1 MQLSPAR
8 RSLALFTLALGGFG
22 IGTTEFATMGIL
34 PLAAG
39 ELVPIFEADPAG
51 GIAQAGWMITAYAL
65 GVVVGAP
72 LVSVWAARLSQ
83 RTLVLLLAAAFTVTN
98 LASALMPSFELTIA
112 ARFVAGLPHGAY
124 FGVAALLAARI
135 MGPGRQGAGVALA
148 LSGLTIANII
158 GVPLGTWLGQ
168 VAGWRWTYV
177 AVAVIF
183 AITLLM
189 AWLVLPHVP
198 GDPTRSA
205 RNELRAFRNPKLWL
219 MVAVGCIGFGGF
231 FAVYSYA
238 AEIVTRVAE
247 LPLSAVAW
255 LLATIGVGMTIGNA
269 IGGWAADRSIRR
281 TILIAFPLLILSLG
295 LFAMLGSQPVAMF
308 VLAFLIGA
316 MGSVLNP
323 TIQARIMRIAGEAE
337 LLGAATNHAAFNVG
351 NALGAALGGAVIA
364 AGLGYLAP
372 AWIGVGLAGAGL
384 LLALWSLAIDREQP
398 DTAAQ
403 PIVATV
409 LGPTT
414 AGIEVIDRE
423 RG

>member
-8 RSLALFTLALGGFG
+8 RFLALFTLALGGFG

-34 PLAAG
+34 PLAAS
-39 ELVPIFEADPAG
+39 ELVPAFGTDPAL
-51 GIAQAGWMITAYAL
+51 GIAHAGWMITAYAL

-72 LVSVWAARLSQ
+72 LVSAWAASMSQ
-83 RTLVLLLAAAFTVTN
+83 RTLVLMLAAAFTVAN
-98 LASALMPSFELTIA
+98 LASALMPSFELTVL

-148 LSGLTIANII
+148 MSGLTIANII

-168 VAGWRWTYV
+168 VAGWRWTYI
-177 AVAVIF
+177 AVAAIF
-183 AITLLM
+183 LLTLAL
-189 AWLVLPHVP
+189 AWFVLPHVA

-205 RNELRAFRNPKLWL
+205 KRELSAFRSPRLWL

-238 AEIVTRVAE
+238 AELVTRVAQ
-247 LPLSAVAW
+247 LPETAIPW
-255 LLATIGVGMTIGNA
+255 LLATIGVGMTVGNV
-269 IGGWAADRSIRR
+269 IGGWSADRSIRR
-281 TILIAFPLLILSLG
+281 TIQVAFPLLIASLA
-295 LFAMLGSQPVAMF
+295 LFALLGWHPVALF
-308 VLAFLIGA
+308 ALAFLVGGS
-316 MGSVLNP
+316 GSVLNP

-351 NALGAALGGAVIA
+351 NALGASLGGAVIA

-372 AWIGVGLAGAGL
+372 AWIGVVLAASGFA
-384 LLALWSLAIDREQP
+384 LALWSLAIDRGP
-398 DTAAQ
+398 DTAAHHV
-403 PIVATV
+403 VATV

-414 AGIEVIDRE
+414 AGIEVIDR
-423 RG
+423 

>member
-1 MQLSPAR
+1 MQLTPAR

-34 PLAAG
+34 PLAASD
-39 ELVPIFEADPAG
+39 LVPAFDADPAG
-51 GIAQAGWMITAYAL
+51 GIAHAGWLITAYAL

-72 LVSVWAARLSQ
+72 LVSAWAARMSQ
-83 RTLVLLLAAAFTVTN
+83 KTLVLLLAAAFAVAN
-98 LASALMPSFELTIA
+98 LASGLMPTFELTIA
-112 ARFVAGLPHGAY
+112 ARFVAGIPHGAY

-168 VAGWRWTYV
+168 AAGWRWTYV

-183 AITLLM
+183 VITLVL
-189 AWLVLPHVP
+189 AWILLPRQP

-205 RNELRAFRNPKLWL
+205 KREIAAFKNPRLWL
-219 MVAVGCIGFGGF
+219 MIAVGCIGFSGF

-238 AEIVTRVAE
+238 AEIVTRVAG
-247 LPLSAVAW
+247 LPEPAIAW
-255 LLATIGVGMTIGNA
+255 LLATVGIGMTIGNA

-281 TILIAFPLLILSLG
+281 TILIAFPVLIASLALFGLLGAQPIA
-295 LFAMLGSQPVAMF
+295 LFA
-308 VLAFLIGA
+308 LAFMIGGA
-316 MGSVLNP
+316 GSVLNP
-323 TIQARIMRIAGEAE
+323 AIQARIMGIAGDAE

-351 NALGAALGGAVIA
+351 NAIGAALGGAVIA

-372 AWIGVGLAGAGL
+372 AWIGVALAGTGFLIAI
-384 LLALWSLAIDREQP
+384 WSLAIDRQP
-398 DTAAQ
+398 DTATHH
-403 PIVATV
+403 IVATV

-414 AGIEVIDRE
+414 AGIEVADR
-423 RG
+423 